1 VATGSGAF
9 INEFLHKCTVLRF
22 KTSQFSRIQSD
33 NQIEYLGEATMDF
46 RFTAEDQAFRE
57 ELRAFLRA
65 EWSGGTGDASV
76 DSDEELRKE
85 RAFEKKLAERGW
97 LTLAWPREFGG
108 QGATCVRQAIL
119 REECSYARAPAGG
132 GPGGQAT
139 GLVGPAIMAFGTDE
153 QKRRFLPPIAAGGVS
168 WCQGFSEP
176 NAGSDLASVQT
187 KAERAGD
194 SFVLNGHKV
203 WTSGASYAD
212 WIHVLAR
219 SDPAAPKHKGLS
231 YLLVDMRSP
240 GITYR
245 PIPEMTGR
253 AGFYETFFDN
263 VRVPL
268 DNLLGEENR
277 GWYVA
282 TATLGLERSGM
293 LRVGAVRRSFDDVV
307 GYVTSARGLGEGVRA
322 RLADHAIEIE
332 VGRWLGYRV
341 AWLQDA
347 GLPANYEASVS
358 KMFNTEVAQRVAN
371 TAVHVLGQ
379 RSLLELD
386 APGAPLGGLAGF
398 TYLLTVHWSISAG
411 SNEIQRN
418 IIAQRGLGLPR

>member
-1 VATGSGAF
+1 
-9 INEFLHKCTVLRF
+9 
-22 KTSQFSRIQSD
+22 
-33 NQIEYLGEATMDF
+33 MDF
-46 RFTAEDQAFRE
+46 RFTAEDEAFRA

-76 DSDEELRKE
+76 DNEKELRKE

-97 LTLAWPREFGG
+97 LTLAWPVQHGG
-108 QGATCVRQAIL
+108 RGASCVRQAIL

-139 GLVGPAIMAFGTDE
+139 GLVGPAIMAYGTEE
-153 QKRRFLPPIAAGGVS
+153 QKRRFLPPIAAGEVS

-176 NAGSDLASVQT
+176 EAGSDLASVQT

-194 SFVLNGHKV
+194 SYVLNGHKV
-203 WTSGASYAD
+203 WTSGAAYAD

-219 SDPAAPKHKGLS
+219 SDANTPKHKGLS
-231 YLLVDMRSP
+231 YFLVDMRSP
-240 GITYR
+240 GISYR
-245 PIPEMTGR
+245 PIAEMTGR

-263 VRVPL
+263 VSVPL
-268 DNLLGEENR
+268 ENLLGEENR

-293 LRVGAVRRSFDDVV
+293 LRVGAVRRAFDDVAA
-307 GYVTSARGLGEGVRA
+307 YVRTSLPLPASGRGPGGGVRT
-322 RLADHAIEIE
+322 RLADHAVEIE

-347 GLPANYEASVS
+347 GLSANYEASVS
-358 KMFNTEVAQRVAN
+358 KMFNTEVAQRFAN

-379 RSLLELD
+379 RGLLALD
-386 APGAPLGGLAGF
+386 AAGAPLGGLAAF